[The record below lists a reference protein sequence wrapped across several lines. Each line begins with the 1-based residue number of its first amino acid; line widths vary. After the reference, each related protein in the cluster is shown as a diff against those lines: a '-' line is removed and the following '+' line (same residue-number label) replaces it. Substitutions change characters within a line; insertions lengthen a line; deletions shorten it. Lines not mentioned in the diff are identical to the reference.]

1 MMMNDDDGDV
11 ITRGRK
17 KIVHSAEYGVRV
29 KNENAGIPN
38 IKIILYLISIGEDY
52 KCREKAITGQI

>member
-11 ITRGRK
+11 ITRERK
-17 KIVHSAEYGVRV
+17 KIVHSAESGVRV

-38 IKIILYLISIGEDY
+38 IF
-52 KCREKAITGQI
+52 R